1 MKRISAAL
9 LATTLLSACAEQPV
23 QSVVSAAT
31 QKTNAMRFPVCEF
44 YSKDTG
50 FLHTDAYVIDY
61 GDSFA
66 VIYGEGEDEILRSFR
81 IQSDGINSDLTD
93 RNSIFSRYVSE
104 YDSNIMTFD
113 IYTVKD
119 KRFVSLDCDRDKAY
133 PVAAEPFTPI
143 K

>member
-1 MKRISAAL
+1 M
-9 LATTLLSACAEQPV
+9 
-23 QSVVSAAT
+23 
-31 QKTNAMRFPVCEF
+31 
-44 YSKDTG
+44 
-50 FLHTDAYVIDY
+50 
-61 GDSFA
+61 
-66 VIYGEGEDEILRSFR
+66 
-81 IQSDGINSDLTD
+81 
-93 RNSIFSRYVSE
+93 SE

>member
-1 MKRISAAL
+1 
-9 LATTLLSACAEQPV
+9 
-23 QSVVSAAT
+23 
-31 QKTNAMRFPVCEF
+31 MRYPVCEF